1 MSRPLLLDLFCGA
14 GGAAVG
20 YHRAGFDVVGVDIVP
35 QPNYPFEFIRADA
48 LNPNAYFSASRS
60 KRLVAIHASPPCQ
73 AHSQQ
78 TQDRTKHTNLIPE
91 TRDLLERFELPY
103 VIENVVGAGKH
114 LIDPVRLCGSSFG
127 MDVQRHRLFET
138 NWLFLGQ
145 PCDHSW
151 WTPRFRSLRIDYH
164 RAGKLAK
171 VVGVHGHLNYPG
183 EFPIRCKAMEIDW
196 MTNAELVQSIPPK
209 YTEYIG
215 EQLLKEASDGEAS

>member
-1 MSRPLLLDLFCGA
+1 MSRPLLLDLYCGA

-20 YHRAGFDVVGVDIVP
+20 YHRAGFEVVGVDIAP
-35 QPNYPFEFIRADA
+35 QPNYPYRFIQADVLDLGEFT
-48 LNPNAYFSASRS
+48 AYDLEAA
-60 KRLVAIHASPPCQ
+60 AIHASPPCQ

-91 TRDLLERFELPY
+91 TRDLLERSGLPY

-127 MDVQRHRLFET
+127 MNVQRHRLFET
-138 NWLFLGQ
+138 NWALLGQ

-183 EFPIRCKAMEIDW
+183 EFPIRCEAMEIDW

-215 EQLLKEASDGEAS
+215 EQLINQIGGE